1 MQHSF
6 DRLLEKL
13 DLQLFYENHTIQNN
27 VEKEAVSSSGIYPD
41 RSVKV
46 NDPKDYD
53 RNIKSNDL
61 YTGKAGSRTQNQY
74 RKPL

>member
-41 RSVKV
+41 RGIKV

-53 RNIKSNDL
+53 RTIKPNNP
-61 YTGKAGSRTQNQY
+61 YNGEAGSRSQNQY
-74 RKPL
+74 